1 MLLDATTLM
10 FINAFLAVVGGTLL
24 VLAWFAYRDMK
35 PVLRWAGASFLQGI
49 GLAVLPLSTLVSFD
63 ALRPLGL
70 WCLVGSAALLWH
82 AARLLE
88 GYHPRPAQAAAGP
101 LAMIAVILLVPQDQ
115 LIGMQ
120 AALLL
125 MTMYLLGAGWIISKS
140 AQRLGSR
147 WPLSLLIGGHAVGLA
162 ITALAARG
170 DGGLDAL
177 TPVLA
182 ANLIFLI
189 GTTVFVVAG
198 LRERSEIEQRK
209 LARLDPLTGFYN
221 RGSFFALAETA
232 LARCRRSSSPLSVAI
247 VDLDHFKRVNDV
259 FGHAI
264 GDHALTVFADCA
276 RRAAIPGAIL
286 GRIGGEEF
294 ALLLPEVD
302 GGDARALIEDIRRQF
317 QSDAALVGGHPV
329 RATLSAG
336 IGFSP
341 DASMAVADL
350 MQQADGALYEAKAGG
365 RNRVIVAGNP
375 SQKSPAPIV
384 RLA

>member
-198 LRERSEIEQRK
+198 LRERS
-209 LARLDPLTGFYN
+209 
-221 RGSFFALAETA
+221 
-232 LARCRRSSSPLSVAI
+232 
-247 VDLDHFKRVNDV
+247 
-259 FGHAI
+259 
-264 GDHALTVFADCA
+264 
-276 RRAAIPGAIL
+276 
-286 GRIGGEEF
+286 
-294 ALLLPEVD
+294 
-302 GGDARALIEDIRRQF
+302 
-317 QSDAALVGGHPV
+317 
-329 RATLSAG
+329 
-336 IGFSP
+336 
-341 DASMAVADL
+341 
-350 MQQADGALYEAKAGG
+350 
-365 RNRVIVAGNP
+365 
-375 SQKSPAPIV
+375 
-384 RLA
+384 